1 VTTDQTVGQSVD
13 QPAEAPVDGQPAV
26 AAPSD
31 GANIDAAPMADSV
44 AAGDVPVAVQHPS
57 GSGPERL
64 INELRHHPHG
74 GPQLPPVGVPE
85 QDLDSLIPANR
96 RRRSKLGLPTTS
108 EPEILRHFGRLARR
122 TFSLQEGLYPLGS
135 CTMKYNP
142 AINEALVRLDG
153 FAQIHPYQ
161 PEDTVQ
167 GALRLL
173 YELEEWLKEI
183 TGMDRISLQPAA
195 GAHGEWTGLR
205 IIQAYHRDQGE
216 GAQRD
221 TVLVPDSAH
230 GTNPAS
236 ATLAGLK
243 SVTVKSTAQGLVDLD
258 DYRSK
263 LGPHVAAIMLT
274 NPNTLGL
281 FERDIAEIAS
291 LAHAAGALLYYDGAN
306 LNAMVGVARPADM
319 GFDVVHLNLHKTF
332 STPHGGGGP
341 GAGPCGVRDRLA
353 AYLPVPTVEKRE
365 DAAASRYFLDWD
377 RPQSIG
383 KVRSFVGNF
392 AVLVKAYAYM
402 RAYGGDGLRQVAMD
416 AVLNA
421 NYLKALLGRT
431 FDIASSEPSMH
442 EFVLTTKKAK
452 DLGVRN
458 IDLAKRLLD
467 FGFYAPT
474 VSFPLTVPEA
484 LMVEPTETES
494 RETLDSFVAAVEQ
507 IWEEVQTNPDVV
519 RHAPHETPVGRLDEV
534 RAARHPKL
542 TWRS

>member
-1 VTTDQTVGQSVD
+1 ML
-13 QPAEAPVDGQPAV
+13 PDGLRR
-26 AAPSD
+26 AAPP
-31 GANIDAAPMADSV
+31 AL
-44 AAGDVPVAVQHPS
+44 PS
-57 GSGPERL
+57 C
-64 INELRHHPHG
+64 
-74 GPQLPPVGVPE
+74 
-85 QDLDSLIPANR
+85 
-96 RRRSKLGLPTTS
+96 S
-108 EPEILRHFGRLARR
+108 EPEVLRHFGRLARR

-142 AINEALVRLDG
+142 AVNEALARLDG
-153 FAQIHPYQ
+153 FSQIHPYQ
-161 PEDTVQ
+161 PAATVQ

-173 YELEEWLKEI
+173 HELESWLIEI
-183 TGMDRISLQPAA
+183 TGMARISLQPAA

-243 SVTVKSTAQGLVDLD
+243 AVTVKSTREGLVDLD
-258 DYRSK
+258 DYRAK
-263 LGPHVAAIMLT
+263 LGPNVAAIMLT

-281 FERDIAEIAS
+281 FERDIGEIAR
-291 LAHAAGALLYYDGAN
+291 LAHEAGALLYYDGAN
-306 LNAMVGVARPADM
+306 LNALVGVARPGDM

-341 GAGPCGVRDRLA
+341 GAGPCGVKERLV
-353 AYLPVPTVEKRE
+353 AYLPVPTVEKSPE
-365 DAAASRYFLDWD
+365 GRYQLDWD
-377 RPQSIG
+377 RPSSIG

-402 RAYGGDGLRQVAMD
+402 RAYGGQGLRQVATD

-421 NYLKALLGRT
+421 GYLKARLART
-431 FDIASSEPSMH
+431 FDVASPVPSLH
-442 EFVLTTKKAK
+442 EFVLTTRKAK
-452 DLGVRN
+452 ERGVNN

-467 FGFYAPT
+467 YGFYAPT

-494 RETLDSFVAAVEQ
+494 RETLDAFVSAVEQ
-507 IWEEVQTNPDVV
+507 IWREVQDDPDLV

-542 TWRS
+542 TWKG

>member
-1 VTTDQTVGQSVD
+1 MSTDQTVD
-13 QPAEAPVDGQPAV
+13 QTVAERAA
-26 AAPSD
+26 AAPPAGTLPGEAST
-31 GANIDAAPMADSV
+31 
-44 AAGDVPVAVQHPS
+44 AGDGRQAPPEEVVAHAS
-57 GSGPERL
+57 GQGPEAL
-64 INELRHHPHG
+64 LVELRHNPHG
-74 GPQLPPVGVPE
+74 GPQLPPAGVPE
-85 QDLDSLIPANR
+85 ADIDGLIPQAR
-96 RRRSKLGLPTTS
+96 RRRSPLSLPTTS
-108 EPEILRHFGRLARR
+108 EPEVLRHFGRLARR

-142 AINEALVRLDG
+142 AVNEALARLDG

-161 PEDTVQ
+161 PDDTVQ

-173 YELEEWLKEI
+173 FELEEWLREI

-205 IIQAYHRDQGE
+205 IIQAYHQDQGQ
-216 GAQRD
+216 GSQRD

-243 SVTVKSTAQGLVDLD
+243 AVTVKSTAQGLVDLD

-281 FERDIAEIAS
+281 FERDIAEIAR

-341 GAGPCGVRDRLA
+341 GAGPCGVRERLVP
-353 AYLPVPTVEKRE
+353 YLPVPIVEKRAGGSGAE
-365 DAAASRYFLDWD
+365 YFLEWN

-402 RAYGGDGLRQVAMD
+402 RAYGGEGLRQVAMD

-421 NYLKALLGRT
+421 NYLKARLRKT
-431 FDIASSEPSMH
+431 FDVASDEPSLH
-442 EFVLTTKKAK
+442 EFVLTTRKAR

-458 IDLAKRLLD
+458 SDLAKRLLD

-494 RETLDSFVAAVEQ
+494 RETLDAFVDAFEQ
-507 IWEEVQTNPDVV
+507 IWREVQTDPDLV

-542 TWRS
+542 TWRT

>member
-1 VTTDQTVGQSVD
+1 
-13 QPAEAPVDGQPAV
+13 
-26 AAPSD
+26 
-31 GANIDAAPMADSV
+31 M
-44 AAGDVPVAVQHPS
+44 VQLPS
-57 GSGPERL
+57 GYSPSCKEKVRRARRPKWRRISGSL
-64 INELRHHPHG
+64 V
-74 GPQLPPVGVPE
+74 VGRP
-85 QDLDSLIPANR
+85 SLER
-96 RRRSKLGLPTTS
+96 RRRFAGLRVSRSCSGTPT
-108 EPEILRHFGRLARR
+108 G
-122 TFSLQEGLYPLGS
+122 GS

-161 PEDTVQ
+161 PQDTAQ
-167 GALRLL
+167 GAPRLL
-173 YELEEWLKEI
+173 YELEEWLKQI
-183 TGMDRISLQPAA
+183 SGMDRISLQPAA

-243 SVTVKSTAQGLVDLD
+243 AVTVKSTDQGLVDLD

-341 GAGPCGVRDRLA
+341 GAGPCGGRDRLS
-353 AYLPVPTVEKRE
+353 AYLP
-365 DAAASRYFLDWD
+365 
-377 RPQSIG
+377 
-383 KVRSFVGNF
+383 
-392 AVLVKAYAYM
+392 
-402 RAYGGDGLRQVAMD
+402 
-416 AVLNA
+416 
-421 NYLKALLGRT
+421 
-431 FDIASSEPSMH
+431 
-442 EFVLTTKKAK
+442 
-452 DLGVRN
+452 
-458 IDLAKRLLD
+458 
-467 FGFYAPT
+467 APT
-474 VSFPLTVPEA
+474 PQKPPSP
-484 LMVEPTETES
+484 
-494 RETLDSFVAAVEQ
+494 
-507 IWEEVQTNPDVV
+507 
-519 RHAPHETPVGRLDEV
+519 APPH
-534 RAARHPKL
+534 
-542 TWRS
+542 

>member
-1 VTTDQTVGQSVD
+1 
-13 QPAEAPVDGQPAV
+13 
-26 AAPSD
+26 
-31 GANIDAAPMADSV
+31 
-44 AAGDVPVAVQHPS
+44 
-57 GSGPERL
+57 
-64 INELRHHPHG
+64 
-74 GPQLPPVGVPE
+74 
-85 QDLDSLIPANR
+85 
-96 RRRSKLGLPTTS
+96 
-108 EPEILRHFGRLARR
+108 
-122 TFSLQEGLYPLGS
+122 
-135 CTMKYNP
+135 MKYNP
-142 AINEALVRLDG
+142 AVNEALARLDG

-161 PEDTVQ
+161 PLDTVQ

-173 YELEEWLKEI
+173 HELEAWLIEI

-205 IIQAYHRDQGE
+205 IIQAHHRDQGE
-216 GAQRD
+216 GERRD

-243 SVTVKSTAQGLVDLD
+243 AVTVKSTAAGLVDLD
-258 DYRSK
+258 DYRAK

-281 FERDIAEIAS
+281 FERDILEIAR
-291 LAHAAGALLYYDGAN
+291 LAHEQGALLYYDGAN
-306 LNAMVGVARPADM
+306 LNALVGVARPGDM

-341 GAGPCGVRDRLA
+341 GAGPCGVKAHLEK
-353 AYLPVPTVEKRE
+353 YLPVPTVEE
-365 DAAASRYFLDWD
+365 GTQGFYLDWD
-377 RPQSIG
+377 RPASIG

-421 NYLKALLGRT
+421 NYLKARLGRT
-431 FDIASSEPSMH
+431 FEVASSEPSLH

-452 DLGVRN
+452 ELGVNN

-467 FGFYAPT
+467 YGFYAPT

-494 RETLDSFVAAVEQ
+494 KETLDAFVDAVER
-507 IWEEVQTNPDVV
+507 IWEEVQTDPDLV

-542 TWRS
+542 KWGP

>member
-1 VTTDQTVGQSVD
+1 
-13 QPAEAPVDGQPAV
+13 
-26 AAPSD
+26 
-31 GANIDAAPMADSV
+31 
-44 AAGDVPVAVQHPS
+44 
-57 GSGPERL
+57 
-64 INELRHHPHG
+64 
-74 GPQLPPVGVPE
+74 
-85 QDLDSLIPANR
+85 
-96 RRRSKLGLPTTS
+96 
-108 EPEILRHFGRLARR
+108 
-122 TFSLQEGLYPLGS
+122 
-135 CTMKYNP
+135 
-142 AINEALVRLDG
+142 
-153 FAQIHPYQ
+153 
-161 PEDTVQ
+161 
-167 GALRLL
+167 
-173 YELEEWLKEI
+173 
-183 TGMDRISLQPAA
+183 
-195 GAHGEWTGLR
+195 
-205 IIQAYHRDQGE
+205 
-216 GAQRD
+216 
-221 TVLVPDSAH
+221 LVPDSAH

-243 SVTVKSTAQGLVDLD
+243 AVTVRSTAQGLVDLD
-258 DYRSK
+258 DYRAK

-281 FERDIAEIAS
+281 FERDIAEIARA
-291 LAHAAGALLYYDGAN
+291 AHEVGALLYYDGAN
-306 LNAMVGVARPADM
+306 LNAMVGIARPADM

-341 GAGPCGVRDRLA
+341 GAGPCGVRARLA
-353 AYLPVPTVEKRE
+353 QYLPVPTVERR
-365 DAAASRYFLDWD
+365 DAGGYYLDWD

-421 NYLKALLGRT
+421 NYLKARLQTT
-431 FDIASSEPSMH
+431 FDVASKEPSLH
-442 EFVLTTKKAK
+442 EFVLTTRKAK
-452 DLGVRN
+452 ELGVTN

-484 LMVEPTETES
+484 MMVEPTETES

-507 IWEEVQTNPDVV
+507 IWHEVQTDPEMV

-542 TWRS
+542 TWRG